1 MSDYLD
7 PLGLTDNFILQIQN
21 LVDGNQV
28 SRNDVQKTHSEIIDV
43 NFDIDV
49 SWNFYGKM
57 YENRTAG
64 GSAVAEHFD
73 YHKDR
78 FEQHTQYL
86 LEISQYDQNQR
97 QGFIGYVI
105 EQQKQSL
112 VLADK
117 DQKVHD
123 FPEFSYYET
132 CTTCSGKGKV
142 RCSGCGGRGTHTCSI
157 CSGTGSTTTTY
168 TAYNYATK
176 SYTPQYHT
184 SSCSSCSGSGRKTCG
199 TCGGSGQT
207 TCSTCQGYGYFT
219 TIRKVTLYAHPRYRI
234 EFNTPAFE
242 EEVVE
247 FMQGL
252 SPKVGD
258 FLVSKTDCEF
268 LGYTATDR
276 EYETFSYHS
285 QTFLCSL
292 EYKVLDKQY
301 FGLAISNPP
310 LPFIKAPIFDDLFA
324 DEITELRKIG
334 YDGKITHKEAFGF
347 FTKYLWQ
354 PVLERSLKDI
364 ARNREAKNDDFTNV
378 IMQNCDGYITENS
391 ASYFSNMI
399 NNMLDKISPA
409 YSIIT
414 WLVGGGI
421 FSIIT
426 FFFAELIFESTIKD
440 TPIFSTIMLLMV
452 FIASCFIIG
461 LMLTAISSIVV
472 LIKRRKIPKEYRQ
485 SMRNREAYFNMLKI
499 SSLSLILGAVFG
511 LTTLKFPQI
520 KLVNHFH
527 SIVQKLDKNY
537 DFCNKL
543 EPVCIFANGIKQ
555 VSDNDRSQLGSNN
568 NNKHTKTL
576 TKRDKVIFIQ
586 KELIKHGYKLKA
598 DGKFGAKTITAAQK
612 HLGKKVSSIDEIYQ
626 ELQVK

>member
-1 MSDYLD
+1 MSDYFD
-7 PLGLTDNFILQIQN
+7 PLGLADNFVLQIQN

-28 SRNDVQKTHSEIIDV
+28 SRDDVEKIYSEVIDV
-43 NFDIDV
+43 NFDINV
-49 SWNFYGKM
+49 LWNFYGKT

-73 YHKDR
+73 YNQDR

-97 QGFIGYVI
+97 QDFISHII

-112 VLADK
+112 VLADS
-117 DQKVHD
+117 DQKIHD

-132 CTTCSGKGKV
+132 CSECSGKGKV
-142 RCSGCGGRGTHTCSI
+142 RCSGCGGSGVNSCCACGGGGTQIATRTVYEYYN
-157 CSGTGSTTTTY
+157 GQPQPRTQTY
-168 TAYNYATK
+168 SK
-176 SYTPQYHT
+176 
-184 SSCSSCSGSGRKTCG
+184 SCSGCGGSGRHTCG
-199 TCGGSGQT
+199 SCGGSGQI
-207 TCSTCQGYGYFT
+207 TCKTCQGHGYFT
-219 TIRKVTLYAHPRYRI
+219 TIRRVSLYAHPKYEI

-242 EEVVE
+242 EEVSE
-247 FMQGL
+247 FMKSL
-252 SPKVGD
+252 SKVGS
-258 FLVSKTDCEF
+258 FIVEKTDCEL
-268 LGYTATDR
+268 LGHKSSSQ
-276 EYETFSYHS
+276 EYEIFSYHS
-285 QTFLCSL
+285 ATFLCSL

-310 LPFIKAPIFDDLFA
+310 LPFIKANIFDDLFA
-324 DEITELRKIG
+324 DEIAELKKIG

-364 ARNREAKNDDFTNV
+364 AHYREAKNDNFTNV
-378 IMQNCDGYITENS
+378 IMTHCDGYISSNS

-409 YSIIT
+409 YSIVT
-414 WLVGGGI
+414 WLIGGI
-421 FSIIT
+421 IFALIT
-426 FFFAELIFESTIKD
+426 FFFAELIFESTIKY
-440 TPIFSTIMLLMV
+440 TPIFSTIMLLIIFV
-452 FIASCFIIG
+452 VSCFVVGIT
-461 LMLTAISSIVV
+461 LSLLSSIVV
-472 LIKRRKIPKEYRQ
+472 FIKRRKIPKEYRQ
-485 SMRNREAYFNMLKI
+485 SMRNKEAYYTMLKF
-499 SSLSLILGAVFG
+499 SVLSLILGIIFG

-527 SIVQKLDKNY
+527 AIVQKLDKNY
-537 DFCNKL
+537 GLCHKL

-555 VSDNDRSQLGSNN
+555 ASDNDKRQI
-568 NNKHTKTL
+568 NNKKQTKIL

-586 KELIKHGYKLKA
+586 KELIKHGYKIKA

-612 HLGKKVSSIDEIYQ
+612 HLNKKVSNIDEIYKEMQ
-626 ELQVK
+626 NK